1 MSNPTNAQPWW
12 HRTNKETLDDRVKA
26 VQNVNDPSIVSDDVQ
41 RWSKILLIVLLAFT
55 TLLSAASYLKFF
67 ERSFGFTLALML
79 AVILAGIIEFGK
91 NWGALRCLRIPFF
104 QGWNFIWREVS
115 NTVMWLGLVAL
126 AVVTFAAS
134 VYNSTRGAHNLSLL
148 LSHERTHTTFQPN
161 TADIDRQIAATEQR
175 ITENRATK
183 WKGTTTVDAQ
193 RTIKTETK
201 NLATLQNQRT
211 DAINRQRADYE
222 KEVGIKE
229 QQNTFS
235 ANSLMAVGGW
245 VELLQLVLLLLR
257 VSAERSMDK
266 TASERNQ
273 NTTLPHFNA
282 QNIKGQ
288 TQASNGL
295 PHPLNNEAPQRFFF
309 NRESI
314 GGNVVVAPTPT
325 NELTR
330 QPLFPSDTENAVTQW
345 PLTVSQQNGSDTT
358 NQADAVLKLAE
369 KQLRGWVANFGRKD
383 GKDSNVSFN
392 VNRIL
397 TRTANDVRQK
407 GFQPTREAWLK
418 FYTYIQGDL
427 FPLLNSKGWPY
438 EFERQFVADVYRI
451 GPEESVP
458 A

>member
-67 ERSFGFTLALML
+67 ERSFGFTLALVL

-134 VYNSTRGAHNLSLL
+134 VYNSTQGAHNLSLL

-282 QNIKGQ
+282 QNIKEQ

-295 PHPLNNEAPQRFFF
+295 SHPFHNESPQRFYF
-309 NRESI
+309 NRDSI
-314 GGNVVVAPTPT
+314 DGNVMPAPSPI
-325 NELTR
+325 NELSR
-330 QPLFPSDTENAVTQW
+330 QPLFPPDTEN
-345 PLTVSQQNGSDTT
+345 TVSQSLFTVTQQNATDSGSH
-358 NQADAVLKLAE
+358 ADAVIKLAE
-369 KQLRGWVANFGRKD
+369 KELRGFAANFGRTG
-383 GKDSNVSFN
+383 GKDSTVSAN
-392 VNRIL
+392 INRIL
-397 TRTANDVRQK
+397 NRTARDIAEK
-407 GFQPTREAWLK
+407 GFAPSHEVWLK
-418 FYTYIQGDL
+418 FYNYLQGEL
-427 FPLLNSKGWPY
+427 FPTLNQKGWPY
-438 EFERQFVADVYRI
+438 EYERQFVAAVYRLR
-451 GPEESVP
+451 PDSVP